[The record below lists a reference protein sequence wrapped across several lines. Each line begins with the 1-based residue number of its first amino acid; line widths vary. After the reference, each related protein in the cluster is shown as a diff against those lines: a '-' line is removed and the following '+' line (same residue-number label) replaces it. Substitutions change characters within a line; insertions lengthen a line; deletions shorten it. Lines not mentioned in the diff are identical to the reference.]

1 MDENKLVEDL
11 FLREKPSKIL
21 MSLKVAKGPIYATL
35 LSKDA
40 DCTYSHTIKILN
52 LFKKLS
58 IVEFEKKGRIKRV
71 TLTSDG
77 WDIAH
82 NLEAMSKK
90 LLQLED
96 SLSKAAIKVE
106 TKKKGKKK

>member
-1 MDENKLVEDL
+1 MDENQIVEDL

-21 MSLKVAKGPIYATL
+21 MGLKGAKGPIYATL

-52 LFKKLS
+52 LFKKLG

-71 TLTSDG
+71 TLTDDG

-82 NLEAMSKK
+82 NLEAMTKK

-96 SLSKAAIKVE
+96 SLSKPE
-106 TKKKGKKK
+106 SKKKSRKKPA

>member
-1 MDENKLVEDL
+1 MDENKLIEDL

-21 MSLKVAKGPIYATL
+21 MGLKGAKGPVYATI

-52 LFKKLS
+52 MFKRLG
-58 IVEFEKKGRIKRV
+58 IVEFEKKGRIKKV
-71 TLTSDG
+71 TLTDDG

-82 NLEAMSKK
+82 NLEAMTKK
-90 LLQLED
+90 LLQLKD
-96 SLSKAAIKVE
+96 SLSTSKNE